1 MQYNMRQYRAEAQSH
16 SHSDFHQIIIS
27 EIGLL
32 EMEVEGRGGAVCGRH
47 MAFVE
52 AGKTHAYRAEGL
64 NRFLVL
70 DVDAELAHR
79 TGLEALW
86 YQYGGSAPYLE
97 VGNGHQ
103 HGLIDLLDRFSVKE
117 NTSAALDKD
126 LGQDEADRA
135 MLDCLKSLLVR
146 CRLSGRQ
153 GDHGALPEMMMP
165 VRLVRA
171 MAWAEAR
178 LGEDI
183 TIADI
188 ATIAAQSESSL
199 FSAFQKYVGIS
210 PMRWLTEQRLQTAM
224 SILRDPAMQLSM
236 SDLASM
242 VGFTDQSAF
251 SRAFSRRFGCSPRA
265 AKYKP
270 DLAPNPNPNPNPARR
285 H

>member
-1 MQYNMRQYRAEAQSH
+1 MQYSMRQYRAEAESH

-27 EIGLL
+27 EIGML

-52 AGKTHAYRAEGL
+52 AGKNHAYRAEGL

-70 DVDAELAHR
+70 DVNAEFAHR

-86 YQYGGSAPYLE
+86 HQYGSSAPYLE

-103 HGLIDLLDRFSVKE
+103 HGLIGLLDRLSSKK
-117 NTSAALDKD
+117 N
-126 LGQDEADRA
+126 ADPA
-135 MLDCLKSLLVR
+135 EGGMLDCLKSLLLR
-146 CRLSGRQ
+146 CRLSGAQ
-153 GDHGALPEMMMP
+153 GKQATTMP

-178 LGEDI
+178 LGDDI

-199 FSAFQKYVGIS
+199 FSAFQKYVGTS
-210 PMRWLTEQRLQTAM
+210 PMRWLAEQRLQTAM
-224 SILRDPAMQLSM
+224 AILRDPDMCLSM

-251 SRAFSRRFGCSPRA
+251 SRAFSRRFGCSPRT
-265 AKYKP
+265 AKHKS
-270 DLAPNPNPNPNPARR
+270 DIASISFS
-285 H
+285 